1 MEEIIHAVFTEIS
14 NCSHPEHGSSHS
26 LRSCI
31 DAKAESLARTA
42 LYLVGDANAK
52 SSDAKSSDAKS
63 SDAKSSEVI
72 QDEKDVSDPRE
83 QIKELVRQAILD
95 CGDSLDEIGYDSPPL
110 MQQCLLKRSDRL
122 VDMAVDLLTEDLP
135 SENYVVE
142 IKKHRCS
149 RRKKSISRRKKK
161 SARKIRWKK

>member
-42 LYLVGDANAK
+42 LYLVGDANAR
-52 SSDAKSSDAKS
+52 SSDVRPND
-63 SDAKSSEVI
+63 VI
-72 QDEKDVSDPRE
+72 QDEKDVNDSREVSDPRE

-122 VDMAVDLLTEDLP
+122 VDMAVDLLTEDIP
-135 SENYVVE
+135 SDNYVVE

>member
-42 LYLVGDANAK
+42 LYLVGDAK
-52 SSDAKSSDAKS
+52 SSD
-63 SDAKSSEVI
+63 VI
-72 QDEKDVSDPRE
+72 QDEKDVSDSREVSDPRE

-149 RRKKSISRRKKK
+149 RRKKSVSRRKKK
-161 SARKIRWKK
+161 STRKIRWKK

>member
-14 NCSHPEHGSSHS
+14 NCSHPEHGSSRS
-26 LRSCI
+26 LRACL

-42 LYLVGDANAK
+42 LHLFENANEVSGA
-52 SSDAKSSDAKS
+52 
-63 SDAKSSEVI
+63 SEVKEANNESNAN
-72 QDEKDVSDPRE
+72 DASGASNANRVRE
-83 QIKELVRQAILD
+83 EIKELVRQAIHD

-122 VDMAVDLLTEDLP
+122 VDMAVDLIAEDIP

-149 RRKKSISRRKKK
+149 RKKKSVSRRKKK